1 MGQLEDHEAI
11 QNAVRDQDAV
21 LITLGGYGILTMDT
35 AASVG
40 TRAIIAAMK
49 KEGIKDSFTYET
61 L

>member
-35 AASVG
+35 TSIKLNFKL
-40 TRAIIAAMK
+40 IIDLLSAQLLRT
-49 KEGIKDSFTYET
+49 IN
-61 L
+61 